1 MYFLPVAWV
10 EMIVMPSAPS
20 LCYVSQ
26 QKPVPG
32 FENTFMAL
40 HTYKAWEVCIDLGQ
54 QKVHNSRLTQNTE

>member
-10 EMIVMPSAPS
+10 NMIVMPSA
-20 LCYVSQ
+20 CYVSQ

-40 HTYKAWEVCIDLGQ
+40 HTYKAWEVCIDCGQ
-54 QKVHNSRLTQNTE
+54 HKVHSSRLTQNTA